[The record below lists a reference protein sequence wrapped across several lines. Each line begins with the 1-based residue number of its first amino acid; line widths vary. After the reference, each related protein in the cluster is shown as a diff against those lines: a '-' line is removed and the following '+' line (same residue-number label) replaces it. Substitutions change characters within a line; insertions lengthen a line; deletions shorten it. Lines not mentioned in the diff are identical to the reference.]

1 MEVNKV
7 FTKQKRPYCS
17 PSDSSDNDILSD
29 YIQHYG
35 NSCSPS
41 CNSIW
46 LSYFLWCILFFF
58 FDTKS
63 QAPQP
68 ILIPSRHLTDAFD
81 HASMV
86 EDIW

>member
-1 MEVNKV
+1 MVIHV
-7 FTKQKRPYCS
+7 HHRAIPFDFLTF
-17 PSDSSDNDILSD
+17 
-29 YIQHYG
+29 YG
-35 NSCSPS
+35 A
-41 CNSIW
+41 
-46 LSYFLWCILFFF
+46 FFFFF

-86 EDIW
+86 EDI